1 MSGPVSLNPLCSFK
15 ACRGAV
21 FYQPINDRQQT
32 NVLEMSLPITRIDA
46 VDVEGTGFDM
56 LVYRLQLMQ
65 LIVQEQK
72 EIIFFM
78 CQLHKNRLAVITI
91 ISL

>member
-1 MSGPVSLNPLCSFK
+1 M
-15 ACRGAV
+15 ACRGTT

-32 NVLEMSLPITRIDA
+32 IVLEMSLPITRIDA

-56 LVYRLQLMQ
+56 LVYRLQSMH
-65 LIVQEQK
+65 LIGQEQK
-72 EIIFFM
+72 EIVFFM
-78 CQLHKNRLAVITI
+78 CQLQKNRLAVITI